1 MRAVCA
7 AQQHSTA
14 TGFTLSFAIILS
26 GLSAIER
33 RAERERKASSSSL
46 GYKPATNSAGYSGM
60 FSNLSE
66 ILLFLVDQNHT
77 RLAIDL

>member
-33 RAERERKASSSSL
+33 RAEREESIQLESR
-46 GYKPATNSAGYSGM
+46 
-60 FSNLSE
+60 
-66 ILLFLVDQNHT
+66 I
-77 RLAIDL
+77 